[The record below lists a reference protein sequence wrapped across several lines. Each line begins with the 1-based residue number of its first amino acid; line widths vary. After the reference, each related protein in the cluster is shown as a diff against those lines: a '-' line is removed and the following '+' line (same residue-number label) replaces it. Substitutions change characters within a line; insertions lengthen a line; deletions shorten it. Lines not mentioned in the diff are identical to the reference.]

1 MHEYDKASKWLIQH
15 FGDCILRLA
24 GVRGIVSWRSLQADF
39 VQPRRIPDGFIE
51 VQRLGQAKPD
61 LYILEIATYPEARV
75 AHQVLADTALVY
87 LDRRVLPEVVVLF
100 LHRRGKAEA
109 LDAINL
115 SSPQGLTNLKFSWR
129 IAKLWEVPAQELLAA
144 GDIGLIPWV
153 PLTKFKGP
161 PEPIIRQCRARIDQV
176 TSHDE
181 HENLLAVT
189 QFLARVRYN
198 DPKLFE
204 ILGGIETMIESPLF
218 QELRAEWTQEAK
230 IEAARETTI
239 RILMK
244 VLVGR
249 FGAKAKALETE
260 IKAIDDEARLEELV
274 EHAATSRTLDS
285 FRKQLAS

>member
-39 VQPRRIPDGFIE
+39 VQPRRLPDGFIE
-51 VQRLGQAKPD
+51 VQRRGQAKPD

-75 AHQVLADTALVY
+75 AHQVLADTAMVY
-87 LDRRVLPEVVVLF
+87 LDRHVLPEVVVLF

-109 LDAINL
+109 LDALNL
-115 SSPQGLTNLKFSWR
+115 GSPQGLTNLKFSWR

-144 GDIGLIPWV
+144 DDIGLIPWV

-176 TSHDE
+176 TSPDE
-181 HENLLAVT
+181 HVNLLAVT
-189 QFLARVRYN
+189 QVLAGLRYN

-204 ILGGIETMIESPLF
+204 ILGGRKAMIESPIF
-218 QELRAEWTQEAK
+218 QELKAEWTQET
-230 IEAARETTI
+230 ARETTI
-239 RILMK
+239 RNLMRF
-244 VLVGR
+244 LVGR
-249 FGAKAKALETE
+249 FGAKAAALETE
-260 IKAIDDEARLEELV
+260 IKAIGDDARLEELV
-274 EHAATSRTLDS
+274 EHAATCRTLGS
-285 FRKQLAS
+285 FRKQLAL

>member
-15 FGDCILRLA
+15 FADSILRLA

-51 VQRLGQAKPD
+51 VQRHGQAKPD

-75 AHQVLADTALVY
+75 AHQVLADTAMVY
-87 LDRRVLPEVVVLF
+87 LDRQVLPEVLVLF
-100 LHRRGKAEA
+100 LFPKGRAKA

-115 SSPQGLTNLKFSWR
+115 ISPQGLTNLQFSWR

-153 PLTKFKGP
+153 PLTKFKGA

-181 HENLLAVT
+181 HANLLAVT
-189 QFLARVRYN
+189 QFLARLRYN
-198 DPKLFE
+198 DTRLFE
-204 ILGGIETMIESPLF
+204 ILGGGRAMIESPLL
-218 QELRAEWTQEAK
+218 QELKAEWTQETK
-230 IEAARETTI
+230 IRNIMKFLAAR
-239 RILMK
+239 
-244 VLVGR
+244 
-249 FGAKAKALETE
+249 FGSKAKALETE
-260 IKAIDDEARLEELV
+260 INAINDEARLEELV
-274 EHAATSRTLDS
+274 ELAATCRTLGS